1 MWRRIRRAGNRRTDE
16 WTRRTCPV
24 GHYGVVADAK
34 MSSSR
39 GQPCG
44 GKVATQTRRMAQP
57 CGESVVGWGS
67 RLGNWTANLSGQ
79 SHCFWVTDFG
89 GSVVK
94 MESPCRYRARVRKS
108 AGTRGSRRATGSARV
123 REAKFFARATARRA
137 AHPGPAHRKATGGEL
152 GSRARR
158 FGGRLE
164 SSSRR
169 AKRRRNARLLS
180 GETLRTSSKRDR
192 ASEGAA
198 RETSR
203 AEIAGKLRS
212 TE

>member
-1 MWRRIRRAGNRRTDE
+1 MNTTNSSTVQPAEGSVWRRIRRAGNRVTDE

-44 GKVATQTRRMAQP
+44 GKVATQTHRVAQP

-108 AGTRGSRRATGSARV
+108 AGRAGREGQPDRRA
-123 REAKFFARATARRA
+123 
-137 AHPGPAHRKATGGEL
+137 
-152 GSRARR
+152 
-158 FGGRLE
+158 FGKQ
-164 SSSRR
+164 SSSRGQPREEWRILNRLIARQR
-169 AKRRRNARLLS
+169 AVSWGHEHGDLEEGSKARAGGRSGDATPGFSWERR
-180 GETLRTSSKRDR
+180 
-192 ASEGAA
+192 
-198 RETSR
+198 
-203 AEIAGKLRS
+203 
-212 TE
+212 